1 MEGGECKIL
10 ISFSMSRLSFSL
22 SRYVL
27 CSQPYSLRWCAT
39 LDLWMVV
46 WGVATI
52 RLCPQVR
59 LHRQEAVY
67 GGIACVHF
75 MFGMTDLATGKGVR
89 ATGETAEKL
98 HN

>member
-1 MEGGECKIL
+1 
-10 ISFSMSRLSFSL
+10 
-22 SRYVL
+22 
-27 CSQPYSLRWCAT
+27 
-39 LDLWMVV
+39 MVV